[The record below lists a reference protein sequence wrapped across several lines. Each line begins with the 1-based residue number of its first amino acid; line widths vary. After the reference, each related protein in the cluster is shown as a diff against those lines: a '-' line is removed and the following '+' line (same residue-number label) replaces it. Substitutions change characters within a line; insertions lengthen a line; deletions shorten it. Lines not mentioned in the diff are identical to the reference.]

1 MIDSKIV
8 LLDGKQLAEYMIDN
22 NIEVSVDKTYD
33 IKKINSDYFV
43 EL

>member
-8 LLDGKQLAEYMIDN
+8 LIDWKQLSDYLIDN
-22 NIEVSVDKTYD
+22 NIGNSKIYD

-43 EL
+43 E